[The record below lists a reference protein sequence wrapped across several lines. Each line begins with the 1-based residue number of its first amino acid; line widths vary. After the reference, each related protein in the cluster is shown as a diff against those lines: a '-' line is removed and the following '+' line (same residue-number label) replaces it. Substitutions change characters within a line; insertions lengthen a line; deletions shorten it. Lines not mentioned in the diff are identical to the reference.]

1 MICLLEEGQRLN
13 KPKQA
18 PNYVANIMSNCWK
31 DEPNDRPTFSVLE
44 ECMESLLA
52 IEKFWFSYANENFFF
67 GLYLFL

>member
-52 IEKFWFSYANENFFF
+52 IEKF
-67 GLYLFL
+67 